1 MPELES
7 LIEEF
12 MAFWWR
18 VHPTAATIAGVHL
31 HDAALEAYDPDSITE
46 RRGRLEGYLEL
57 FDRAAPPGQTREVEV
72 EVIRALIRC
81 ELYRLT
87 ELRPYRTD
95 PTYYLRRLLLSIYLT
110 ATREYAPAVERAHAL
125 TERLLAL
132 PSYLEEIG
140 RASCRERVA
149 TSVVAE
155 SLIRKTTQL
164 PLRQAVLYTQ

>member
-72 EVIRALIRC
+72 ERSEEHTS
-81 ELYRLT
+81 ELQSRGHLV
-87 ELRPYRTD
+87 
-95 PTYYLRRLLLSIYLT
+95 RRLLLAKQKKGDGSF
-110 ATREYAPAVERAHAL
+110 R
-125 TERLLAL
+125 
-132 PSYLEEIG
+132 
-140 RASCRERVA
+140 C
-149 TSVVAE
+149 
-155 SLIRKTTQL
+155 
-164 PLRQAVLYTQ
+164 

>member
-95 PTYYLRRLLLSIYLT
+95 PTDRKSTRLNYSHVDIS
-110 ATREYAPAVERAHAL
+110 YAVICIL
-125 TERLLAL
+125 QIITDN
-132 PSYLEEIG
+132 
-140 RASCRERVA
+140 
-149 TSVVAE
+149 
-155 SLIRKTTQL
+155 
-164 PLRQAVLYTQ
+164 